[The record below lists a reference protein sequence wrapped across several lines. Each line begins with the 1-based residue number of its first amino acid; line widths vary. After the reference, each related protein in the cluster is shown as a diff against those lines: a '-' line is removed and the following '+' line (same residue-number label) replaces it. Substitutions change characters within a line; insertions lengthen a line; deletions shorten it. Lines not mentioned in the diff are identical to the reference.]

1 MLMHCD
7 ACGAVVNAEQQG
19 SYTRWTGRDSGG
31 PVERYLFGRC
41 PRCLAPFL
49 ARQERESDD
58 AFDED
63 VVWTEL
69 RQLYPA
75 TEAISHAYPQGI
87 RAAFGEALS
96 CFRAKSYTATAIM
109 CRKAMEGL
117 AAAHGVTERNL
128 AAALRELAAQ
138 NVIEGRLVDWADALR
153 LSGNEAAHDV
163 DVTVSAEDAKDIL
176 DFTKALL
183 EYVYT
188 FRLRFEEFIARR
200 QKRSADSAQTGKS
213 EPPHYTART
222 INAIS
227 IVNETP

>member
-7 ACGAVVNAEQQG
+7 ACGAVVNAEADG
-19 SYTRWTGRDSGG
+19 SFTRWTGPESGD
-31 PVERYLFGRC
+31 PEERYLFAHC
-41 PRCLAPFL
+41 PRCRGPFL
-49 ARQERESDD
+49 ARQEREAGGVGFEDDNEWSDPK
-58 AFDED
+58 
-63 VVWTEL
+63 
-69 RQLYPA
+69 QLYPA
-75 TEAISHAYPQGI
+75 SETISHTYPPGI
-87 RAAFGEALS
+87 RAAFGEALA

-128 AAALRELAAQ
+128 AAALRQLASQ

-163 DVTVSAEDAKDIL
+163 SITVSAEDAKDIL

-188 FRLRFEEFIARR
+188 FRVRFQEFIARR
-200 QKRSADSAQTGKS
+200 QNRAVAEGAHADSAKRYTEG
-213 EPPHYTART
+213 PPPRYRL
-222 INAIS
+222 
-227 IVNETP
+227 